1 MIGWGDVYKVVS
13 AMAPL
18 YFALG
23 LGYASV
29 RWWKFFTRDQC
40 DAVNRLVIYFALPFF
55 AFDFNAHA
63 GTFAA
68 GYRVLAA
75 DAVAKLFV
83 VLALARWIAYCR
95 WRHWIRAPKA
105 PPASSAWPGGP
116 SWSWCITGYSLGT
129 LNNGLFVGVPL
140 LDAMYGKWARDI
152 VVQLSVL
159 QAVVWLP
166 LLLVVFEA
174 RQAWLEV
181 TSAPAPDGGAREEG
195 DQAALGSESDD
206 GDGRK
211 TAATGCAFWA
221 RLLRTVGVKVG
232 GNPNV
237 YASLLGVL
245 WSSVANRWHL
255 EMPGIVD
262 GSISIMSRT
271 GLGIGVFNT
280 GLFIGLQDKLV
291 VCRPG
296 LTALGMAM
304 RFVAASAATAV
315 GALLLGL
322 RGDLLRVAILQA
334 ALPQS
339 VGAFIFALEYDLH
352 ADVLSTVVIVGT
364 LASLPV
370 IITYYIVLGLL

>member
-29 RWWKFFTRDQC
+29 RWWKSFTRDQC

-55 AFDFNAHA
+55 SFDFNAHA

-68 GYRVLAA
+68 SYRVLAA
-75 DAVAKLFV
+75 DAVAKLVV
-83 VLALARWIAYCR
+83 VLAIAGWVASCR
-95 WRHWIRAPKA
+95 WRHWSRVPKA
-105 PPASSAWPGGP
+105 PPARPGP

-166 LLLVVFEA
+166 LLVVAFEV

-181 TSAPAPDGGAREEG
+181 TSAPAPDGAREEG
-195 DQAALGSESDD
+195 GPAELGSERPAAA
-206 GDGRK
+206 GDGRNRK
-211 TAATGCAFWA
+211 TAATGWAFWA
-221 RLLRTVGVKVG
+221 PLLRTVGLKVA

-237 YASLLGVL
+237 YASLLGVV

-255 EMPGIVD
+255 EMPDIVD
-262 GSISIMSRT
+262 GSIWIMSRT
-271 GLGIGVFNT
+271 GLGIGMFNT
-280 GLFIGLQDKLV
+280 
-291 VCRPG
+291 
-296 LTALGMAM
+296 
-304 RFVAASAATAV
+304 
-315 GALLLGL
+315 
-322 RGDLLRVAILQA
+322 A

-339 VGAFIFALEYDLH
+339 LGAFIFAQEYELH
-352 ADVLSTVVIVGT
+352 AGVLSTVVIVGT

-370 IITYYIVLGLL
+370 LATYYVVLGLM

>member
-75 DAVAKLFV
+75 DAVAKLVV
-83 VLALARWIAYCR
+83 VLALGGWVAYCR
-95 WRHWIRAPKA
+95 WRHWIRGPKA
-105 PPASSAWPGGP
+105 PPASSAWPGP

-152 VVQLSVL
+152 VLQLSVL

-195 DQAALGSESDD
+195 DQAALGSDD

-221 RLLRTVGVKVG
+221 RLLRTVGLKVG

-271 GLGIGVFNT
+271 GLGIGMFNT

-296 LTALGMAM
+296 LTMLGMAM
-304 RFVAASAATAV
+304 RFVAAPAATAV

>member
-29 RWWKFFTRDQC
+29 QWWKFFTRDQC

-75 DAVAKLFV
+75 DAVAKLVV
-83 VLALARWIAYCR
+83 VLALAGWIAYCR

-105 PPASSAWPGGP
+105 PPASSASAWPGGP

-195 DQAALGSESDD
+195 GQAAPGSGD
-206 GDGRK
+206 GGGRK

-271 GLGIGVFNT
+271 GLGIGMFNV

-304 RFVAASAATAV
+304 RFVAAPAATAV